1 MKKHIHTFKST
12 VSYTILNLDAITR
25 TSNQTTYVYCI
36 TNSFMVMMM
45 VLVEFRDNEY
55 RARDGKYDDEK
66 EGEKYLG
73 CIRTF

>member
-55 RARDGKYDDEK
+55 RAREMENMMMKKREK
-66 EGEKYLG
+66 N
-73 CIRTF
+73 ISVV